1 MGDIAVKE
9 VNIMLRVVGAHGYF
23 ALLHTNNGGGSI
35 ISRILKRVSLNWSCQ
50 QWRSLALQLAEVCLS
65 SHTFR
70 VDTISYI

>member
-35 ISRILKRVSLNWSCQ
+35 ISSVLNSVLFNWS
-50 QWRSLALQLAEVCLS
+50 
-65 SHTFR
+65 
-70 VDTISYI
+70 